1 MTHDLGHEDATSGTA
16 TRCHTSS
23 AWNSSCQ
30 SPNEAP
36 PMNLEN
42 RMSARRLLLALALSL
57 LAVRCTNEHGAS
69 PTGIRLTADQVVAD
83 STQHT
88 LQQDASAPALETYH
102 VSFWARKGKASTV
115 AVNYLPAGGP
125 QFLQFDL
132 TKESVISGAG
142 GQPIGKAD
150 SVLVTLDIDTLNLQV
165 SFQPEGMKFSLK
177 SPPTLTIC
185 YGNANP
191 DLNGDG
197 VVDATDTA
205 LQQQVAIWF
214 ESSKGPSVK
223 LISKNDTA
231 GKCVS
236 ARLYHFSQ
244 YAVSW

>member
-1 MTHDLGHEDATSGTA
+1 
-16 TRCHTSS
+16 
-23 AWNSSCQ
+23 
-30 SPNEAP
+30 
-36 PMNLEN
+36 MNLEN
-42 RMSARRLLLALALSL
+42 RMPARRLLLALALSL
-57 LAVRCTNEHGAS
+57 LAVRCTNEHRAS
-69 PTGIRLTADQVVAD
+69 PTGIPLTADQVVAD

-115 AVNYLPAGGP
+115 AVNYLPGGP
-125 QFLQFDL
+125 QFLQFNI
-132 TKESVISGAG
+132 TKESVISSAG
-142 GQPIGKAD
+142 GVPIGKAD

-197 VVDATDTA
+197 VVDATDAA

-214 ESSKGPSVK
+214 ESSKGASVK

-236 ARLYHFSQ
+236 AWLYHFSQ